1 MRPKRRA
8 RQGDVAMNTAAE
20 TFFDRRRQA
29 VNALCAGPCVTDADV
44 LALRREV
51 FADGEVT
58 REEADAL
65 FALER
70 APGAKCQQWTSFFIE
85 AMTDHAVW
93 QARPTGIVNAAQGE
107 WLLEQADATLTLN
120 AFAAMVNVL
129 GEAHRVPLWFAAA
142 VRARAARGWPGA
154 EIALAAAS
162 AEMALAA

>member
-1 MRPKRRA
+1 
-8 RQGDVAMNTAAE
+8 MNAEAE

-29 VNALCAGPCVTDADV
+29 VNALCAGAGITEANVTG
-44 LALRREV
+44 LRREV

-58 REEADAL
+58 RSEADAL
-65 FALER
+65 FAAER
-70 APGAKCQQWTSFFIE
+70 APGEKCAAWTPFFVE
-85 AMTDHAVW
+85 AMTDHVVW

-107 WLLEQADATLTLN
+107 WLLEQADSTCTLN
-120 AFAAMVNVL
+120 ALAALINVL
-129 GEAHRVPLWFAAA
+129 AEAHRVPLWFVAA